1 MENFIK
7 TNILFLEMAY
17 DGTVGGS
24 HVCLY
29 NLVGNLDREKYKCC
43 VLFYQENSFVEKFR
57 RIGVN
62 VDLIERLPVSDG
74 NIFVRKLR
82 NWYRLVYR
90 QRKELSKII
99 CRNRINLIV
108 VNNSIVNCDD
118 IISVS
123 RKHKLPVI
131 AYERGYLEYR
141 SSDIRLS
148 GRIFASV
155 AVSNAIRENM
165 ENQKYR
171 ANTRVIYD
179 GLPVDQMNSQEMT
192 DPGHTK
198 RGIGIPDDSIVIGI
212 IGNIREWKG
221 QEFFVRAFM
230 SLGER
235 FSNMYGLVI
244 GGSGVEDTEYVDLV
258 KSLAENSEVGK
269 RLLFLGF
276 RNDAPDL
283 LGIMDVFIHASIKP
297 EPFGMVILEAMY
309 HKVPVI
315 ATNFGG
321 PVESLENG
329 RCGIMVPPRDV
340 NAIIEGVVKYLEDPT
355 FRYQIVERAYERVIN
370 TFDLR
375 KTVGEAE
382 DLFQEAVAD
391 FNHF

>member
-1 MENFIK
+1 
-7 TNILFLEMAY
+7 
-17 DGTVGGS
+17 
-24 HVCLY
+24 
-29 NLVGNLDREKYKCC
+29 
-43 VLFYQENSFVEKFR
+43 
-57 RIGVN
+57 
-62 VDLIERLPVSDG
+62 
-74 NIFVRKLR
+74 
-82 NWYRLVYR
+82 
-90 QRKELSKII
+90 
-99 CRNRINLIV
+99 
-108 VNNSIVNCDD
+108 
-118 IISVS
+118 
-123 RKHKLPVI
+123 
-131 AYERGYLEYR
+131 
-141 SSDIRLS
+141 
-148 GRIFASV
+148 
-155 AVSNAIRENM
+155 
-165 ENQKYR
+165 
-171 ANTRVIYD
+171 
-179 GLPVDQMNSQEMT
+179 
-192 DPGHTK
+192 
-198 RGIGIPDDSIVIGI
+198 
-212 IGNIREWKG
+212 
-221 QEFFVRAFM
+221 M

-340 NAIIEGVVKYLEDPT
+340 NAIIDGVVKYLEDPT